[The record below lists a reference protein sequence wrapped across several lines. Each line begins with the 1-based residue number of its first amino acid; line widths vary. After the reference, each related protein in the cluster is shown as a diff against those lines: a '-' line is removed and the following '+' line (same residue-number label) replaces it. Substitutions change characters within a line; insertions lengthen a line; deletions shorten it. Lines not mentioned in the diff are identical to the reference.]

1 MLAHTQDLP
10 NIFIPIHPF
19 LFAYFC
25 RSLFFQ
31 HQNWCAP
38 AQSAHVYITYKLHG
52 PNLCSKRFDSGT
64 IHFSSLIESIKNVF
78 PGKVDIGWRSDQA
91 PCLLAALCC
100 PAQAEHTAAIVPA
113 AMVSRSAIESP
124 IVRGKNDIY
133 CPTWENINTIKK
145 SKTNYLSYKQTYM
158 YLTSTGVII
167 Y

>member
-10 NIFIPIHPF
+10 NIFILIHPF

-25 RSLFFQ
+25 RSLFFSIKTNASL
-31 HQNWCAP
+31 HNL
-38 AQSAHVYITYKLHG
+38 HMYIMYKLHG

-145 SKTNYLSYKQTYM
+145 SKTNYLSYKQTNM